1 MQYKSNIRML
11 TLNSQGKTLQSTK
24 PLIMGIL
31 NVTPD
36 SFYQKSRVMAV
47 SEATDLAGNMIQNGA
62 TILDIGGQSTRPGA
76 VAISANEELDRIGTL
91 IEVIVQ
97 QFPDSFIS
105 VDTYHSDVAKQV
117 VKLGAHIINDISGGQ
132 YDRNMFNTIAALDV
146 PYVVMHVNEKKE
158 QMHTVNSTLSI
169 LPVVHDFFTKT
180 CAAANDAGIHQLLLD
195 PGFGFSK
202 APEQNFELISNLSLF
217 NSFQKPLLLGVS
229 RKSTIYKTLGITA
242 AEALNGT
249 TVLHTAAIMN
259 GASILRV
266 HDVKEASEVITL
278 CSYLQ

>member
-1 MQYKSNIRML
+1 ML
-11 TLNSQGKTLQSTK
+11 TLNSQGKTLHSTK

-47 SEATDLAGNMIQNGA
+47 TEVIDLAGKMLHEGA
-62 TILDIGGQSTRPGA
+62 SILDIGGQSTRPGA
-76 VAISANEELDRIGTL
+76 EAISANEELDRIGTV
-91 IEVIVQ
+91 IEAVVRH
-97 QFPDSFIS
+97 FGDAFIS
-105 VDTYHSDVAKQV
+105 VDTYHSKVAKEV

-132 YDRNMFNTIAALDV
+132 YDANMFNTITSLNV
-146 PYVVMHVNEKKE
+146 PYVVMHVNEHKE
-158 QMHTVNSTLSI
+158 QMHTVNASTNI
-169 LPVVHDFFTKT
+169 LPVLHDFFTKT
-180 CAAANDAGIHQLLLD
+180 IAVTNEAGIQQLIID

-202 APEQNFELISNLSLF
+202 TPEQNFELISNLSSLA
-217 NSFQKPLLLGVS
+217 NFQKPILIGVS

-249 TVLHTAAIMN
+249 TVLHTAAILH

-266 HDVKEASEVITL
+266 HDVKEANEVVTL

>member
-1 MQYKSNIRML
+1 ML
-11 TLNSQGKTLQSTK
+11 TLNSQGKTLHSSK

-47 SEATDLAGNMIQNGA
+47 SEATDIAGKMLDDGA
-62 TILDIGGQSTRPGA
+62 SILDIGGQSTRPGA
-76 VAISANEELDRIGTL
+76 SAISAYEELDRIGAV
-91 IEVIVQ
+91 IEAVVQ
-97 QFPDSFIS
+97 LFPDTFIS
-105 VDTYHSDVAKQV
+105 VDTYHSVVAKQV

-132 YDRNMFNTIAALDV
+132 YDAAMFSTIASLNV
-146 PYVVMHVNEKKE
+146 PYVVMHINESKDE
-158 QMHTVNSTLSI
+158 MHHVKNEASI
-169 LPVVHDFFTKT
+169 LPVLHDFFTST
-180 CAAANDAGIHQLLLD
+180 CATAKDAGIQQLILD

-202 APEQNFELISNLSLF
+202 SPTQNFELISNLSTLAT
-217 NSFQKPLLLGVS
+217 FQKPILIGVS

-242 AEALNGT
+242 ADALNGT
-249 TVLHTAAIMN
+249 TVLHTAALLH

-266 HDVKEASEVITL
+266 HDVKEAKEVVTL

>member
-1 MQYKSNIRML
+1 ML

-47 SEATDLAGNMIQNGA
+47 SEATDLAGNMIQDGA

-76 VAISANEELDRIGTL
+76 VAISANQEIDRIGTL

-105 VDTYHSDVAKQV
+105 VDTYHSEVAKQV

-202 APEQNFELISNLSLF
+202 TPEQNFELISHLSLF

>member
-1 MQYKSNIRML
+1 ML
-11 TLNSQGKTLQSTK
+11 TLNSQGKTLHSSK

-47 SEATDLAGNMIQNGA
+47 SEATDIAGKMLDEGA
-62 TILDIGGQSTRPGA
+62 SILDIGGQSTRPGA
-76 VAISANEELDRIGTL
+76 SAISAHEELDRIGAV
-91 IEVIVQ
+91 IEAVVQ
-97 QFPDSFIS
+97 LFPDTFIS
-105 VDTYHSDVAKQV
+105 VDTYHSEVAKQV

-132 YDRNMFNTIAALDV
+132 YDAAMFSTIAALDV
-146 PYVVMHVNEKKE
+146 PYIVMHVNENKD
-158 QMHTVNSTLSI
+158 QMHAVHHSASI
-169 LPVVHDFFTKT
+169 IPIVQDYFTKI
-180 CAAANDAGIHQLLLD
+180 CATATDAGIHQLLLD

-202 APEQNFELISNLSLF
+202 TPEQNFELISNLSSLT
-217 NSFQKPLLLGVS
+217 SFQKPILIGVS

-242 AEALNGT
+242 AEALNGS
-249 TVLHTAAIMN
+249 TVLHTAAILN

-266 HDVKEASEVITL
+266 HDVKEAKEVVTL

>member
-1 MQYKSNIRML
+1 ML
-11 TLNSQGKTLQSTK
+11 TLNSQGKTLHSSK

-47 SEATDLAGNMIQNGA
+47 SEATDIAGKMLDEGA
-62 TILDIGGQSTRPGA
+62 SILDIGGQSTRPGA
-76 VAISANEELDRIGTL
+76 SAISAHEELDRIGAV
-91 IEVIVQ
+91 IEAVVQ
-97 QFPDSFIS
+97 LFPDTFIS
-105 VDTYHSDVAKQV
+105 VDTYHSEVAKQV

-132 YDRNMFNTIAALDV
+132 YDDAMFSTIAALDV
-146 PYVVMHVNEKKE
+146 PYIVMHVNENKD
-158 QMHTVNSTLSI
+158 QMHAVHHSASI
-169 LPVVHDFFTKT
+169 IPIVQDYFTST
-180 CAAANDAGIHQLLLD
+180 CAAAKDAGIHQLLLD

-202 APEQNFELISNLSLF
+202 TPEQNFELISNLSSLT
-217 NSFQKPLLLGVS
+217 SFQKPLLIGVS

-242 AEALNGT
+242 AEALNGS
-249 TVLHTAAIMN
+249 TVLHTAAILN

-266 HDVKEASEVITL
+266 HDVKEAKEVVTL